1 MPKIADTALA
11 TSLPALDICKGFAL
25 FPDLGTARAGI
36 NINTA
41 TSKLIDIKTPILTWR
56 ITLGVDLSL
65 MAGVCGPAYG
75 TIMRYSAIDYDATR
89 LTMALDSDQTDA
101 GLIFGLGLAINY
113 TFQLET
119 ISMRWVSDGW
129 NSRLESSWQLTE
141 NSRFTVNFDLL
152 GMLLEFI
159 LGKLGKVGQKIQ
171 QVQNVF
177 QAIGGSFAIYGSE
190 TDVIASGRG
199 KYTVSPQLDL
209 PINIIGL
216 LKKIAAV
223 DAVVTALEKINI
235 FISVGP
241 IITLVIPIDFE
252 VTGYAVDSCRY
263 TGALTWTDDGVTA
276 AYASGTVP
284 GEAKQ
289 LSVDI
294 RHVAA
299 QRFGLKVGIFFD
311 FNFLKVL
318 SINKQVTYDMPDL
331 LKLGIKFNP
340 VTNTLS
346 NKAGGQTVSLAAM
359 TSGSDEDEYEVVFAA
374 CGRESS

>member
-1 MPKIADTALA
+1 MPKIANTALA

-25 FPDLGTARAGI
+25 FPGLGAARAGI

-65 MAGVCGPAYG
+65 MAGVCGPSYG
-75 TIMRYSAIDYDATR
+75 TIMRYSDIEYDATK

-119 ISMRWVSDGW
+119 ITVRWISDGW
-129 NSRLESSWQLTE
+129 NSRLESNWQLTD
-141 NSRFTVNFDLL
+141 NTSFRINFDLL
-152 GMLLEFI
+152 AMLLEFI
-159 LGKLGKVGQKIQ
+159 LGKLGKVGQKIT

-190 TDVIASGRG
+190 SDVIASGRG

-216 LKKIAAV
+216 LKKFAAV

-241 IITLVIPIDFE
+241 IFSLVIPIDFQI
-252 VTGYAVDSCRY
+252 TGYAVDSGRY
-263 TGALTWTDDGVTA
+263 QSLTWTDDGVTA
-276 AYASGTVP
+276 TYSSGTVS

-318 SINKQVTYDMPDL
+318 SVNKQVTYDMPDL
-331 LKLGIKFNP
+331 LKFGIKFDP

-346 NKAGGQTVSLAAM
+346 NKAGGQTVPLAAM
-359 TSGSDEDEYEVVFAA
+359 TSALDENEYEVVFAS
-374 CGRESS
+374 CGHASS

>member
-25 FPDLGTARAGI
+25 FPALGTARAGV

-75 TIMRYSAIDYDATR
+75 TIMRYSAIEYDATK

-119 ISMRWVSDGW
+119 ITMRWVSDGW

-177 QAIGGSFAIYGSE
+177 QAIGGSFAIYGSAS
-190 TDVIASGRG
+190 DVIASGRG

-216 LKKIAAV
+216 LKKIGAV

-241 IITLVIPIDFE
+241 IITLVIPIDFQI
-252 VTGYAVDSCRY
+252 TGYAVDSCRY

-346 NKAGGQTVSLAAM
+346 NKAGGQTVPLAAQ
-359 TSGSDEDEYEVVFAA
+359 TTALDENEYEVVFACA
-374 CGRESS
+374 HGSS